1 MKQKLDDESVKALVA
16 YRIQHAKNTFAEV
29 ESITKSGFY
38 NTAINRLYYA
48 CYYAVI
54 ALLLKNNISTQTHAG
69 VKQMLGLHFVRT
81 NKLNPE
87 FARFYA
93 QMFNNR
99 ISGDYD
105 DFISFDLEML
115 EELIPQAKL
124 FLAAIEEL
132 ISKSEIG
139 GDLM

>member
-1 MKQKLDDESVKALVA
+1 MKEALNDENIKALVE

-29 ESITKSGFY
+29 RTITNSGFY

-54 ALLLKNNISTQTHAG
+54 ALLLKNNIPTQTHAG
-69 VKQMLGLHFVRT
+69 VKQMLGLHFVKT
-81 NKLNPE
+81 KILDNE
-87 FARFYA
+87 YARFYA

-105 DFISFDLEML
+105 DFITFDLDML
-115 EELIPQAKL
+115 EELIPQAEK
-124 FLAAIEEL
+124 FIEVIET
-132 ISKSEIG
+132 IINET
-139 GDLM
+139 

>member
-1 MKQKLDDESVKALVA
+1 MKEALNDENIKALVE

-29 ESITKSGFY
+29 RTITNSGFY

-54 ALLLKNNISTQTHAG
+54 ALLLKNNIPTQTHAE
-69 VKQMLGLHFVRT
+69 VKQMLGLHFVKT
-81 NKLNPE
+81 KILDNE
-87 FARFYA
+87 YARFYA

-105 DFISFDLEML
+105 DFITFDLDML
-115 EELIPQAKL
+115 EELIPQAEK
-124 FLAAIEEL
+124 FIEVIET
-132 ISKSEIG
+132 IINET
-139 GDLM
+139 